1 MVALI
6 PPGGGVPEA
15 FRRTLNGILAT
26 FGVNLPTVSVSY
38 DPPSLAAGAVSAI
51 QTATV
56 AGAILGDHA
65 KASFS
70 KDLQGV
76 VLHGWVSAADTVS
89 YQFHNP
95 TAGAI
100 DLASGTVRLR
110 VERQ

>member
-26 FGVNLPTVSVSY
+26 FGVNITDVTATY
-38 DPPSLAAGAVSAI
+38 NPPSLASGAVATI

-56 AGAILGDHA
+56 TGAALGDFV

-76 VLHGWVSAADTVS
+76 RVYAWVSAADTVS